1 MSDIDPTSE
10 NVYVH
15 SLEVNGNLIVK
26 GTIYSPQNQNNCP
39 EELMNSTLEIVKTE
53 DLMLEG
59 NLHVHPAGKFKISGR
74 VTSSNFRSQ
83 YE

>member
-1 MSDIDPTSE
+1 MSDIDPSSE
-10 NVYVH
+10 NVYLH

-26 GTIYSPQNQNNCP
+26 GTIYSSQNQNNCP
-39 EELMNSTLEIVKTE
+39 EELMDSTLEIIKNE
-53 DLMLEG
+53 DLTLEG
-59 NLHVHPAGKFKISGR
+59 NLHIHPSGKFKISGR

>member
-1 MSDIDPTSE
+1 MNPTSE

-39 EELMNSTLEIVKTE
+39 EELMNSTLK
-53 DLMLEG
+53 
-59 NLHVHPAGKFKISGR
+59 
-74 VTSSNFRSQ
+74 
-83 YE
+83 